1 MNLKNWINM
10 VNSKDEEVVK
20 RVCENDQ
27 FFTPYYYGDKPVDDA
42 LVKEIH
48 DFNQFAIAHT
58 GKPVYDEDVP
68 PLECGMA
75 EVDKYFVDLGRAR
88 WYK

>member
-1 MNLKNWINM
+1 M
-10 VNSKDEEVVK
+10 
-20 RVCENDQ
+20 
-27 FFTPYYYGDKPVDDA
+27 
-42 LVKEIH
+42 
-48 DFNQFAIAHT
+48 
-58 GKPVYDEDVP
+58 VYDEDVP

>member
-1 MNLKNWINM
+1 MDLENWKSM
-10 VNSKDEEVVK
+10 LHFDDEKIVM
-20 RVCENDQ
+20 RVIENDQ

-75 EVDKYFVDLGRAR
+75 EVDRYFVDLGRAR
-88 WYK
+88 W